1 MLAIYCESSGFYMQR
16 EVSPVTG
23 CCILRAY
30 FKNQRFARNRELHF
44 TGIFQKSTFC
54 P

>member
-1 MLAIYCESSGFYMQR
+1 MGVL
-16 EVSPVTG
+16 PVTVS
-23 CCILRAY
+23 CILRAY
-30 FKNQRFARNRELHF
+30 FKNRRFARNRGLAF

>member
-1 MLAIYCESSGFYMQR
+1 MQR

-23 CCILRAY
+23 CCILRAD
-30 FKNQRFARNRELHF
+30 FKNRHFTRNREQHF
-44 TGIFQKSTFC
+44 TGISQKSTFC